1 MNENTAENLEVEQ
14 EENVVP
20 DIEVQVVDDT
30 PQEDQGRPARTEGTK
45 PDIPEDDEISKYK
58 GDAQK
63 RIKQLK
69 RMLEDEKFLEFLSNK
84 DSKEDALLFL
94 AKSNEFDMY
103 IAFNEQFEPYI
114 HDKDFGLIN
123 HMKKMLRVLQSENF
137 IKNSSVRPQA
147 KRYVEMYLW
156 YDKMPEEELPF

>member
-1 MNENTAENLEVEQ
+1 MPTAKQQWLKKY
-14 EENVVP
+14 
-20 DIEVQVVDDT
+20 DT
-30 PQEDQGRPARTEGTK
+30 YHAATEYNRRHYGR
-45 PDIPEDDEISKYK
+45 
-58 GDAQK
+58 
-63 RIKQLK
+63 RIRQLQH
-69 RMLEDEKFLEFLSNK
+69 MLEDEKFLEFLSNK
-84 DSKEDALLFL
+84 DSKEDILHFL

-103 IAFNEQFEPYI
+103 IAYSEQGEPYI
-114 HDKDFGLIN
+114 HDHDFGLIN

>member
-1 MNENTAENLEVEQ
+1 MPTEKQQWLKKY
-14 EENVVP
+14 
-20 DIEVQVVDDT
+20 DT
-30 PQEDQGRPARTEGTK
+30 YYAATEYNRKHYG
-45 PDIPEDDEISKYK
+45 
-58 GDAQK
+58 K

-84 DSKEDALLFL
+84 DSKEDILLFL

-114 HDKDFGLIN
+114 HDQDFGLIN
-123 HMKKMLRVLQSENF
+123 HMKKMLRILLSEHY
-137 IKNSSVRPQA
+137 IADSSARPQA

-156 YDKMPEEELPF
+156 YDKEPEDDLPDLPF

>member
-1 MNENTAENLEVEQ
+1 MPTEQQSWLDRYNTYHA
-14 EENVVP
+14 
-20 DIEVQVVDDT
+20 
-30 PQEDQGRPARTEGTK
+30 ATEYNRQHYG
-45 PDIPEDDEISKYK
+45 
-58 GDAQK
+58 K

-84 DSKEDALLFL
+84 DCKEDALLFL
-94 AKSNEFDMY
+94 SKSNEFDMY

-137 IKNSSVRPQA
+137 IKNSPVRPQA

-156 YDKMPEEELPF
+156 YDKEPSFNVDDPGELPF

>member
-1 MNENTAENLEVEQ
+1 MPTAKQSWLKKYNTYYA
-14 EENVVP
+14 
-20 DIEVQVVDDT
+20 
-30 PQEDQGRPARTEGTK
+30 ATEYNRQHYG
-45 PDIPEDDEISKYK
+45 
-58 GDAQK
+58 K

-84 DSKEDALLFL
+84 DSKEDILLFL

-123 HMKKMLRVLQSENF
+123 HMKKMLRILLSEHY
-137 IKNSSVRPQA
+137 IADSSARPQA

-156 YDKMPEEELPF
+156 YDKEPEDDLPDLPF

>member
-1 MNENTAENLEVEQ
+1 MPTEQ
-14 EENVVP
+14 QQWLNRY
-20 DIEVQVVDDT
+20 DT
-30 PQEDQGRPARTEGTK
+30 YHAATEYNQQHYG
-45 PDIPEDDEISKYK
+45 
-58 GDAQK
+58 K

-69 RMLEDEKFLEFLSNK
+69 RMLKDEKFLEYLSAKECK
-84 DSKEDALLFL
+84 DDILHFL

-103 IAFNEQFEPYI
+103 IVYSEQGEPYI
-114 HDKDFGLIN
+114 QDHDFGLIN

-156 YDKMPEEELPF
+156 HDKEPQDPLPNEELPF

>member
-1 MNENTAENLEVEQ
+1 MPTEQQSWLDRYNTYHA
-14 EENVVP
+14 
-20 DIEVQVVDDT
+20 
-30 PQEDQGRPARTEGTK
+30 ATEYNRQHYG
-45 PDIPEDDEISKYK
+45 
-58 GDAQK
+58 K

-84 DSKEDALLFL
+84 DSIQDALLFL

-103 IAFNEQFEPYI
+103 IAFNEQGEAYI
-114 HDKDFGLIN
+114 HDHDFGLIN

-137 IKNSSVRPQA
+137 IRYSSSRPQA

-156 YDKMPEEELPF
+156 YDKEPVDTEPLPDLPF